1 MITAMKTT
9 APRFQVDPLCSRP
22 VLPLDSLEYDPE
34 VNLVK
39 AAVSETLSKKVAVPR
54 TTGVYDS
61 GGLVVLRQSANPS
74 RLRMSPTGG

>member
-9 APRFQVDPLCSRP
+9 APRFQVDPLSRP
-22 VLPLDSLEYDPE
+22 ALPLDSLEYDPE